1 MASIKTPHNMTITE
15 QLKSLLNETYVSED
29 GDEYKIELL
38 PGLTDNEI
46 DHLAKGLPTGQIPN
60 DVRELLRF
68 TKGFEF
74 YGIDE
79 ITFDGVGLFGF
90 DNIFPHSVQLGH
102 DGFGNFWI
110 LDVDSNGNWGNVF
123 YVCHDPAVVVK
134 HSENLLAFIKDI
146 DEYGK
151 DIENSTLNIIH
162 EKTVFDIWKNNN
174 GFTEINEARES
185 NDTILKKFALTLPD
199 NYVIA
204 DLREKP
210 KKSGFAWGKFG
221 PNLHKAIK
229 CYDELIWGIEKP
241 EKKGFISK
249 LFG

>member
-1 MASIKTPHNMTITE
+1 MTITE
-15 QLKSLLNETYVSED
+15 QLKLLLNEAYVSED

-46 DHLAKGLPTGQIPN
+46 DNLVKRLPTGKIPN
-60 DVRELLRF
+60 DVRELLSF

-79 ITFDGVGLFGF
+79 ITFDGVGQFGF
-90 DNIFPHSVQLGH
+90 ENIFPYSVQLAH

-110 LDVDSNGNWGNVF
+110 LDVDSIGNWGNVF

-134 HSENLLAFIKDI
+134 HSDNLSQFIDHI

-151 DIENSTLNIIH
+151 DIENSNLNIIH
-162 EKTVFDIWKNNN
+162 EKIVFDIWKSNN
-174 GFTEINEARES
+174 GFTEINEARNS
-185 NDTILKKFALTLPD
+185 NDDTLKNFALTLAD
-199 NYVIA
+199 NFVVA
-204 DLREKP
+204 DLRDKP
-210 KKSGFAWGKFG
+210 NKSGFAWGKFG
-221 PNLHKAIK
+221 PNLNKAIK
-229 CYDELIWGIEKP
+229 CNDELIWGIERL
-241 EKKGFISK
+241 EKKGFFSK

>member
-1 MASIKTPHNMTITE
+1 MTLTE
-15 QLKSLLNETYVSED
+15 QLKSLLKETYISED

-46 DHLAKGLPTGQIPN
+46 DNLAKGLPTKQIPSE
-60 DVRELLRF
+60 VRELLKF

-79 ITFDGVGLFGF
+79 ITFDGIGLFGF
-90 DNIFPHSVQLGH
+90 ENIFPYSVQLGH

-110 LDVDSNGNWGNVF
+110 LDIDSKGNWGAVF

-134 HSENLLAFIKDI
+134 HSDNLSQFIQHI

-151 DIENSTLNIIH
+151 DIGNSNLNIIH
-162 EKTVFDIWKNNN
+162 EKTVFEIWRNNN
-174 GFTEINEARES
+174 GFMDLSTARNS
-185 NDTILKKFALTLPD
+185 GDNTLRVFATSLPD
-199 NYVIA
+199 NFVIA
-204 DLREKP
+204 DLRNKEN
-210 KKSGFAWGKFG
+210 KSGFAWGKFG
-221 PNLHKAIK
+221 SNIDKTIK
-229 CYDELIWGIEKP
+229 CDDELIWGIEKP
-241 EKKGFISK
+241 EKKGLFSK

>member
-1 MASIKTPHNMTITE
+1 MTLTE
-15 QLKSLLNETYVSED
+15 QLKSLLNETYISED

-46 DHLAKGLPTGQIPN
+46 DNLAKELPTGQIPA
-60 DVRELLRF
+60 DIRELLKF
-68 TKGFEF
+68 SKGFEF

-79 ITFDGVGLFGF
+79 ITFDGVGQFGF
-90 DNIFPHSVQLGH
+90 ENIFPYSVQLGH

-110 LDVDSNGNWGNVF
+110 LDVDSKGNWGNVF

-134 HSENLLAFIKDI
+134 HSDNLSQFIKHI

-151 DIENSTLNIIH
+151 DIRNSNLNIIH

-174 GFTEINEARES
+174 GFMDLAEARNS
-185 NDTILKKFALTLPD
+185 NDNTLKSFANSLAD
-199 NYVIA
+199 NFVIA
-204 DLREKP
+204 DLRQKEN
-210 KKSGFAWGKFG
+210 KSGFAWGKFG
-221 PNLHKAIK
+221 PKIDKAIK
-229 CYDELIWGIEKP
+229 CNDELIWGVEKP
-241 EKKGFISK
+241 EKKGFFSK